1 MTFETDSERTVA
13 DELDAD
19 IERALCVRDNAT
31 YVIKNMLRS
40 KHAGITTAT
49 VRRRL
54 IALVKKGTVV
64 RKDNPF
70 SDKHHHW
77 GLA

>member
-1 MTFETDSERTVA
+1 MTIETDSERTA
-13 DELDAD
+13 TDDLDAD
-19 IERALCVRDNAT
+19 IERSLCVRDNAT

-40 KHAGITTAT
+40 KHEGITTAT

-64 RKDNPF
+64 RKDNPY